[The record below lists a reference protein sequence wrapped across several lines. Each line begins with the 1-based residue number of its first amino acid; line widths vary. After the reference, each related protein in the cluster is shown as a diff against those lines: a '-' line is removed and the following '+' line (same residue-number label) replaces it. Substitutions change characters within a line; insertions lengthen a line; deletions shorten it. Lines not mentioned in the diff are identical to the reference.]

1 MNEIEERWDRFL
13 AKGLAKHLGAGEYL
27 TGLKEALNSRIPTIQ
42 YEGLTE
48 DQVASFV
55 DIVDCLEALIDKID
69 EHNSKVKGLIS
80 LDDFW
85 EEQEQIINGESTS
98 ASNRNKGEMDSNL
111 MESVT
116 TKHWSEMESN
126 IKLLTPSEVKKL
138 LKSTEDKLLEDAAE
152 VTNKLIKSNL
162 RGLLFDGH
170 IEVYFEEHSYPEQV
184 INMLVDK
191 LEQAGWDVEL
201 SEEADDFDVTS
212 KYCLTLTMWE
222 EE

>member
-1 MNEIEERWDRFL
+1 MDEIEKKREEFL
-13 AKGLAKHLGAGEYL
+13 TKGLAKYLGEGNYL
-27 TGLKEALNSRIPTIQ
+27 IGLKAALSSRLSTIQ

-55 DIVDCLEALIDKID
+55 DIVDCLDALIDKID
-69 EHNSKVKGLIS
+69 EHNSKAKGLVS

-85 EEQEQIINGESTS
+85 EEQKQVINGEIISD
-98 ASNRNKGEMDSNL
+98 SNGGKGEVDSNL

-116 TKHWSEMESN
+116 TKHYSEMESN
-126 IKLLTPSEVKKL
+126 IKLLTPSVVKQM
-138 LKSTEDKLLEDAAE
+138 LKPTEDKLLQDAAE
-152 VTNKLIKSNL
+152 VTNKLIESNL

-184 INMLVDK
+184 INLLVEK

-212 KYCLTLTMWE
+212 KYCLTLTMGE